1 MQTVK
6 RSICL
11 CMRTFQIPYAISA
24 SQEMID
30 DSTEALKSVK
40 QRDPFIPARR
50 LARQRRLEHFQTSA
64 HFRAINEAAHAILP
78 KIDAVMQV
86 FTMKYHQ
93 SQTTRSD
100 AAALLYPA
108 ACAKADD
115 IPITVARRSVSG
127 IFSQCNPH
135 SRAPA
140 VVVKIRPHLNHA
152 ILPQTTQHRQATTP
166 SERKA

>member
-11 CMRTFQIPYAISA
+11 CMRTFQIPYDISA
-24 SQEMID
+24 SHEMID

-40 QRDPFIPARR
+40 QRDPLIPARR

-115 IPITVARRSVSG
+115 TPMTVARRSVSG
-127 IFSQCNPH
+127 T
-135 SRAPA
+135 SR
-140 VVVKIRPHLNHA
+140 NA
-152 ILPQTTQHRQATTP
+152 ILTHGRPR
-166 SERKA
+166 SW